1 MSVSKIFLFFF
12 LAFVVGIFLD
22 SLIGIPLIL
31 MLGFLLLGLILI
43 TVFWRPR
50 IDPNHKTG
58 SGKIALAGFCI
69 LFIVLGIWRHDLVR
83 AAAKDGLS
91 PYNDT
96 GKEVTLIGIVS
107 REPDVRANST
117 GLTVEG
123 TLASDRAKAAVSGKI
138 LVTASRYSGY
148 KYGDE
153 LEITGKLETPSDYIE
168 GFNYKDYLSKD
179 GIYSEMSWPKIT
191 ATGENKGNVVYKYL
205 FAFKNK
211 LKESVNS
218 VMSPPQSGLLEALFF
233 GDEENISQEWKG
245 KFNITGTRHITAVSG
260 MNITIIAALI
270 LNFLL
275 LLGLYR
281 SQAFYISVILI
292 ILFILMIG

>member
-1 MSVSKIFLFFF
+1 MSVSKIFLYFC

-69 LFIVLGIWRHDLVR
+69 LFIVLGIWRHDIVR
-83 AAAKDGLS
+83 AAANDGLS

-96 GKEVTLIGIVS
+96 DKEVTLIGTVS

-123 TLASDRAKAAVSGKI
+123 TIAPDRAKAAASGKI
-138 LVTASRYSGY
+138 LVTANRYSGY

-153 LEITGKLETPSDYIE
+153 LEITGKLETPSDDIE

-179 GIYSEMSWPKIT
+179 GLYSEMSWPEIRVI
-191 ATGENKGNVVYKYL
+191 GSDRGNFIYARIL
-205 FAFKNK
+205 SFKEK
-211 LKESVNS
+211 LRGVIKET
-218 VMSPPQSGLLEALFF
+218 M
-233 GDEENISQEWKG
+233 
-245 KFNITGTRHITAVSG
+245 
-260 MNITIIAALI
+260 
-270 LNFLL
+270 
-275 LLGLYR
+275 
-281 SQAFYISVILI
+281 
-292 ILFILMIG
+292 